1 MCIVRPLGNH
11 NRSSVEPLRGIASK
25 FSYHAGVQCR
35 TDARPWRSSL
45 SYHVFISLKL
55 KEFKMSQIHILI
67 DKLTLY
73 SPIGNSTT
81 YFTSEYEIWI
91 FTKDRKGVFQSL
103 K

>member
-25 FSYHAGVQCR
+25 FSYHVGVQCR
-35 TDARPWRSSL
+35 TDARPCGNSL

>member
-1 MCIVRPLGNH
+1 
-11 NRSSVEPLRGIASK
+11 
-25 FSYHAGVQCR
+25 
-35 TDARPWRSSL
+35 
-45 SYHVFISLKL
+45 
-55 KEFKMSQIHILI
+55 MSQIHILI